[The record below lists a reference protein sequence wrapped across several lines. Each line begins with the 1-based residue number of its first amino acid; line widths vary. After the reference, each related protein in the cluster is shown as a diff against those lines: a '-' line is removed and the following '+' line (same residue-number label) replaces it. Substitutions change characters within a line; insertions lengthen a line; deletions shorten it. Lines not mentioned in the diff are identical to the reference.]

1 MDQRTIETTMAAQ
14 RLAYFGIHT
23 SRTWILW
30 YARVAMSCCASF
42 VFGCVLVGVFRRLC
56 RLSNAQWKLTALVF
70 LTPISMYL
78 ILASA
83 AQRHLCDRV
92 VADAFSF
99 GVVLGL
105 LYMLNFSSPVGKAA
119 VKLIAH
125 RVGASEVAWLDSLD
139 ANAGEARSKLAAALK
154 VPVSRVCL
162 ESGKGSLV
170 EDEDTALLPL
180 LSDSVTTDFF
190 GFTTVHCHFS
200 LREEDPSIAPSD
212 PVRRHSD
219 GKFMSMVN
227 TISNS
232 LNKINFGQNITL
244 FAKVYSKKTDSRDVR
259 PLTISPVSQFAAA
272 APSRGL
278 MDGQSLSVRLLSWH
292 SVKAGDSEMFSENGT
307 PSEDFGDAGSWSGRS
322 AQSSPKSRLGA
333 KGVVAQVAGK
343 LLARNLDSSLPV
355 RNGDI
360 VVVES
365 DGKFMSVAKGW
376 WMAWY
381 SSTPRRSG
389 AFKIEILER
398 GEGLEQQFEKG
409 LTKIKDKMNS
419 SMMNVRQNALVPPQP
434 AAAAAAAAAK
444 VAAIEPDAVLR
455 AGDHFRLRSMKF
467 PDFELGVTSD
477 KIKDDFCYLGLR
489 KIAADD
495 MHGNHEEWAIM
506 VRFSVK
512 VKIV

>member
-1 MDQRTIETTMAAQ
+1 MKIRLDKHTVEATMAAQ
-14 RLAYFGIHT
+14 RLAYFGIHL
-23 SRTWILW
+23 SRQYIVW
-30 YARVAMSCCASF
+30 YTRVAMSCCASF
-42 VFGCVLVGVFRRLC
+42 VFGCLLVGVFRRLC

-70 LTPISMYL
+70 LTPISIYL

-83 AQRHLCDRV
+83 AQRHVCDRV

-99 GVVLGL
+99 GVVLGI
-105 LYMLNFSSPVGKAA
+105 LYMLNFSSPVGKGT

-125 RVGASEVAWLDSLD
+125 RIDGASEAVWLDSLD
-139 ANAGEARSKLAAALK
+139 ASAGEARSTLAAALK

-170 EDEDTALLPL
+170 EDADVALLPL
-180 LSDSVTTDFF
+180 LSDSVMTDFF

-200 LREEDPSIAPSD
+200 LREEDPSAAPAD

-227 TISNS
+227 TISNT
-232 LNKINFGQNITL
+232 LNKINFGQNLTL
-244 FAKVYSKKTDSRDVR
+244 FAKVYSKKSDSRDVR

-278 MDGQSLSVRLLSWH
+278 MDGGQSLSVRLLSWH
-292 SVKAGDSEMFSENGT
+292 SVKAGDTEMFSENGT
-307 PSEDFGDAGSWSGRS
+307 PSEDFGDAASYGGRS
-322 AQSSPKSRLGA
+322 SQSSPKSRLSK

-343 LLARNLDSSLPV
+343 LLARNIESSLPV

-389 AFKIEILER
+389 AFKLEILER

-409 LTKIKDKMNS
+409 LSKIKDKMNS
-419 SMMNVRQNALVPPQP
+419 SMMNVRSGLASPSP
-434 AAAAAAAAAK
+434 AAASTK
-444 VAAIEPDAVLR
+444 VIEPDAVLR

-495 MHGNHEEWAIM
+495 VHGNHEEWSM
-506 VRFSVK
+506 PVRFSVK
-512 VKIV
+512 VKMV